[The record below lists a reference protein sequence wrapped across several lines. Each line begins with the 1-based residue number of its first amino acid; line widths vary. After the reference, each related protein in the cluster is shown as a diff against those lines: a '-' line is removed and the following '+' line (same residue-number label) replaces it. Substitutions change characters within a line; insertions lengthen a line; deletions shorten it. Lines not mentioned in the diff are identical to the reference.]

1 MPSTYQSNIINAS
14 VEKVW
19 QTINDF
25 HDMSWA
31 PNVVISCEFVGNT
44 AGTEV
49 GAKRVLNGAFH
60 ETLQEVDESEHRIR
74 YSIDEGP
81 EPVSSSEVSNYIGEI
96 KLTPVTM
103 QDSTLI
109 EWSSS
114 WDSNEE
120 KAVSFCHNIYV
131 AILGDLAETM
141 S

>member
-1 MPSTYQSNIINAS
+1 MT
-14 VEKVW
+14 W
-19 QTINDF
+19 T
-25 HDMSWA
+25 
-31 PNVVISCEFVGNT
+31 SCEFVGNT

-60 ETLQEVDESEHRIR
+60 ETLQEVDESEHRMR

-81 EPVSSSEVSNYIGEI
+81 APVSSSEVSNYIGEI

-103 QDSTLI
+103 QDTTLI

-114 WDSNEE
+114 WDSKEE

-131 AILGDLAETM
+131 AIMGDLAETM

>member
-1 MPSTYQSNIINAS
+1 MPSTYQSNLINAP
-14 VEKVW
+14 VDKVW
-19 QTINDF
+19 AAISNF

-31 PNVVISCEFVGNT
+31 PNVVSSCESVGDT
-44 AGTEV
+44 PGTEV
-49 GAKRVLNGAFH
+49 GAKRILNGAFH
-60 ETLQEVDESEHRIR
+60 ETLMEVDATGHLMK
-74 YSIDEGP
+74 YSIDDGP
-81 EPVSSSEVSNYIGEI
+81 APISPSEVSNYIGEI

-120 KAVSFCHNIYV
+120 EAVSFCHNIYV
-131 AILGDLAETM
+131 AIMGDLAETM